1 MKKTLVVL
9 AAGMGSRY
17 GGLKQLDPLGP
28 SGEAILEYSVFDA
41 LRAGFQKIVFIIR
54 RDFADAFKETVG
66 TKFDSLAE
74 IAYCYQELD
83 HLPAGFKVPAD
94 REKPWGTG
102 HALLATM
109 DTVREPF
116 LIINADDLYGTESFK
131 LASQM
136 LDSWEQ
142 TTDPKCAIIGFR
154 LDQTLSE
161 NGTVSRGICEI
172 SDSAA
177 LLNVTETHEI
187 IRKKDQIVAANKQV
201 LDDDATASMNMW
213 CMTPSLFREFDT
225 AFIQFLTKHLNTRKS
240 EFYIPGVVDKLI
252 KAGKIECAVAQS
264 PAKWFGVTY
273 QEDRNS
279 VVASLKQAVDAGIY
293 PANLHG

>member
-83 HLPAGFKVPAD
+83 HLPAGFTLPEA
-94 REKPWGTG
+94 RQKPWGTA
-102 HALLATM
+102 HALLSTM
-109 DTVREPF
+109 DTVHEPF
-116 LIINADDLYGTESFK
+116 LIINADDLYGAESFK

-136 LDSWEQ
+136 LDEWGE
-142 TTDPKCAIIGFR
+142 TTAPQCGIIGFR

-172 SDSAA
+172 SEKNT

-187 IRKKDQIVAANKQV
+187 IRDGEKIVAAENAT
-201 LDDDATASMNMW
+201 LPDDATASMNMW
-213 CMTPSLFREFDT
+213 CMTPALFREFDK
-225 AFIQFLTKHLNTRKS
+225 AFIHFLSKDLNTPKS
-240 EFYIPGVVDKLI
+240 EFYIPGVVDQLI
-252 KAGKIECAVAQS
+252 KANKLECAVLQS
-264 PAKWFGVTY
+264 PCKWYGVTY
-273 QEDRNS
+273 QEDRDS
-279 VVASLKQAVDAGIY
+279 VVANLKQAVDDGVY